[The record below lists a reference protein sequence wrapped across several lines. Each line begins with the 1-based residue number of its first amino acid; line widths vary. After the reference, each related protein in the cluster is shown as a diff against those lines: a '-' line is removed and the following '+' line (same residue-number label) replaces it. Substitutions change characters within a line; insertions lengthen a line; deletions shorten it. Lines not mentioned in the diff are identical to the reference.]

1 MGEFSTL
8 SQHSLRMAFTI
19 GDVFSG
25 HFSTKELYN
34 SIYKKFEL
42 TRKYMEF
49 FQGGWEPLQI

>member
-1 MGEFSTL
+1 
-8 SQHSLRMAFTI
+8 MAFTI

-34 SIYKKFEL
+34 SIYEKFEL

-49 FQGGWEPLQI
+49 FQGGCEPLQI